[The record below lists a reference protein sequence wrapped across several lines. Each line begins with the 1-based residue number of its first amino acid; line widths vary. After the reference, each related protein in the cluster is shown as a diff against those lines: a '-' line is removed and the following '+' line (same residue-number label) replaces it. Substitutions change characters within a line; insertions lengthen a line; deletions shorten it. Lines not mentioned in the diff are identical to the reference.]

1 MTSTNDLL
9 AYQRMLQDKITTL
22 QFLGSEIN
30 STKKVSIQIT
40 LDTGTT
46 VYIEQRIVPFNLQL
60 EIRSLIDDSID
71 HYQRQ
76 LINSLNGS
84 YEILE

>member
-1 MTSTNDLL
+1 MTSSNDLL

-22 QFLGSEIN
+22 QFLGSEIS
-30 STKKVSIQIT
+30 STKKVSIEMT
-40 LDTGTT
+40 LDTGTK
-46 VYIEQRIVPFNLQL
+46 VFIEQRIVPFNLQL

-76 LINSLNGS
+76 LTNSLNGS
-84 YEILE
+84 YEIFK